1 MVILNEDKLH
11 EHYIVDIQESCK
23 HVDEGH
29 KTWSDHNSDEVHKYR
44 CNWSDESKHQIS
56 SCECFKERVE
66 KLGKKVG
73 KKNYIA
79 VAVRRLVEGFL
90 QLSGDEFSA
99 YKWIRLL
106 PRVGDRMKMRCMT
119 PPEAKV
125 EVNDTE
131 PGSVWMVG
139 LPFNNNPNRVQTT
152 TQLSLSKNMCEK
164 L

>member
-1 MVILNEDKLH
+1 MNTTLLI
-11 EHYIVDIQESCK
+11 
-23 HVDEGH
+23 
-29 KTWSDHNSDEVHKYR
+29 
-44 CNWSDESKHQIS
+44 SKKAASMLTKDTRLGQTTTQMRFINTDAIGVMNPS
-56 SCECFKERVE
+56 TKFPVASASRKELRSWE
-66 KLGKKVG
+66 KRLGRK
-73 KKNYIA
+73 ITL
-79 VAVRRLVEGFL
+79 RLQCDALWGGIL

-99 YKWIRLL
+99 YKWICLL